1 MGTIGGL
8 VVPLVVAAAI
18 GFVVGWFFARA
29 GRGPDGVAQGR
40 SDADGAEPGSDDV
53 DRRVARLEADY
64 ARRVEVFSKREAE
77 LITAG
82 RKVVEQLRQR
92 EGELAELRDEG
103 ASDGQPPTPVPSA
116 PERQEPEPSTA
127 EPTRRNERPVGPS
140 TEPAEPR
147 TPPTSSPPA
156 TAATP
161 ASPSTEPAEPATPP
175 ASLPPATAET
185 PAASGPGPTGA
196 TRAPAKR
203 GRRAVIDPATGQP
216 INSEP
221 KPSSGEPKPK
231 PKPEPSSGD
240 DLVGS
245 VRSTVGQSSRPSSD
259 ADLPDAD
266 SSAELS
272 VRLIAPGLTRDEPRV
287 IDLRDQ
293 LQPHPAADLVPP
305 ASRQGEELIDIV
317 GIGPKIADQLRQ
329 AGVVTLADLAGLDLD
344 GPLPTSIE
352 GLRGRLRQ
360 GDWVG
365 QARRL
370 TD

>member
-1 MGTIGGL
+1 LGTIGGL

-53 DRRVARLEADY
+53 DERVARLEADY

-82 RKVVEQLRQR
+82 RKLVEQLRQR

-103 ASDGQPPTPVPSA
+103 ASDGEPTAPAGPDHHSPPSTAQASVPGG
-116 PERQEPEPSTA
+116 EPSTT
-127 EPTRRNERPVGPS
+127 ERQVPESPTPERTRHNERAAGPS
-140 TEPAEPR
+140 TEPAEPA
-147 TPPTSSPPA
+147 SLPPA

-161 ASPSTEPAEPATPP
+161 AA
-175 ASLPPATAET
+175 
-185 PAASGPGPTGA
+185 PGPTGA

-216 INSEP
+216 INAEP
-221 KPSSGEPKPK
+221 KPSSGEPK

-245 VRSTVGQSSRPSSD
+245 ARSIGEQSGRPS
-259 ADLPDAD
+259 PDAD
-266 SSAELS
+266 VPDAGSSAELS

-293 LQPHPAADLVPP
+293 RQPHPAADLVPP
-305 ASRQGEELIDIV
+305 APGQAEELIDVV

-360 GDWVG
+360 GNWVG

-370 TD
+370 TS

>member
-1 MGTIGGL
+1 
-8 VVPLVVAAAI
+8 
-18 GFVVGWFFARA
+18 
-29 GRGPDGVAQGR
+29 
-40 SDADGAEPGSDDV
+40 
-53 DRRVARLEADY
+53 
-64 ARRVEVFSKREAE
+64 
-77 LITAG
+77 
-82 RKVVEQLRQR
+82 
-92 EGELAELRDEG
+92 
-103 ASDGQPPTPVPSA
+103 
-116 PERQEPEPSTA
+116 
-127 EPTRRNERPVGPS
+127 
-140 TEPAEPR
+140 
-147 TPPTSSPPA
+147 
-156 TAATP
+156 
-161 ASPSTEPAEPATPP
+161 
-175 ASLPPATAET
+175 
-185 PAASGPGPTGA
+185 
-196 TRAPAKR
+196 
-203 GRRAVIDPATGQP
+203 
-216 INSEP
+216 
-221 KPSSGEPKPK
+221 
-231 PKPEPSSGD
+231 
-240 DLVGS
+240 
-245 VRSTVGQSSRPSSD
+245 VGQSSRPSSD

>member
-40 SDADGAEPGSDDV
+40 SGADGAEPGSDDV
-53 DRRVARLEADY
+53 DERVARLEADY

-116 PERQEPEPSTA
+116 PGRQEPEPSTA

-140 TEPAEPR
+140 TEPAEPAEPR

-156 TAATP
+156 TA
-161 ASPSTEPAEPATPP
+161 
-175 ASLPPATAET
+175 ET
-185 PAASGPGPTGA
+185 PAASGSTGA
-196 TRAPAKR
+196 APAVSGLARAAPAPAKR

-216 INSEP
+216 INPES
-221 KPSSGEPKPK
+221 KPK
-231 PKPEPSSGD
+231 PGGD
-240 DLVGS
+240 PVGS
-245 VRSTVGQSSRPSSD
+245 AHSNGGQSRPPGPE
-259 ADLPDAD
+259 ADVPDAG

-272 VRLIAPGLTRDEPRV
+272 VRLIAPGLTREEPEV

-293 LQPHPAADLVPP
+293 RRVPPAADIVPP

>member
-1 MGTIGGL
+1 M
-8 VVPLVVAAAI
+8 PLVVAAAI

-53 DRRVARLEADY
+53 DERVARLEADY

-116 PERQEPEPSTA
+116 PGRQEPEPSTA

-140 TEPAEPR
+140 TEPAEPAEPR

-156 TAATP
+156 TA
-161 ASPSTEPAEPATPP
+161 
-175 ASLPPATAET
+175 ET
-185 PAASGPGPTGA
+185 PAASGSTGA
-196 TRAPAKR
+196 APAVSGLARAAPAPAKR

-216 INSEP
+216 INPES
-221 KPSSGEPKPK
+221 KPK
-231 PKPEPSSGD
+231 PGGD
-240 DLVGS
+240 PVGS
-245 VRSTVGQSSRPSSD
+245 AHSNGGQSRPPGPE
-259 ADLPDAD
+259 ADVPDAG

-272 VRLIAPGLTRDEPRV
+272 VRLIAPGLTREEPEV

-293 LQPHPAADLVPP
+293 RRVPPAADIVPP

>member
-1 MGTIGGL
+1 M
-8 VVPLVVAAAI
+8 
-18 GFVVGWFFARA
+18 
-29 GRGPDGVAQGR
+29 
-40 SDADGAEPGSDDV
+40 
-53 DRRVARLEADY
+53 
-64 ARRVEVFSKREAE
+64 
-77 LITAG
+77 
-82 RKVVEQLRQR
+82 
-92 EGELAELRDEG
+92 
-103 ASDGQPPTPVPSA
+103 PSA

-140 TEPAEPR
+140 TEPAEPAEPR

-156 TAATP
+156 TA
-161 ASPSTEPAEPATPP
+161 
-175 ASLPPATAET
+175 ET
-185 PAASGPGPTGA
+185 PAASGSTGA
-196 TRAPAKR
+196 APAVSGLARAAPAPAKR

-216 INSEP
+216 INPES
-221 KPSSGEPKPK
+221 KPK
-231 PKPEPSSGD
+231 PGGD
-240 DLVGS
+240 PVGS
-245 VRSTVGQSSRPSSD
+245 AHSNGGQSRPPGPE
-259 ADLPDAD
+259 ADVPDAG

-272 VRLIAPGLTRDEPRV
+272 VRLIAPGLTREEPEV

-293 LQPHPAADLVPP
+293 RRVPPAADIVPP

>member
-53 DRRVARLEADY
+53 DERVARLEADY

-92 EGELAELRDEG
+92 EGELAEVRDEG
-103 ASDGQPPTPVPSA
+103 ASDGQPPTPLPSA
-116 PERQEPEPSTA
+116 PGRQEPEPSTA

-140 TEPAEPR
+140 TEPAEPAEPR

-156 TAATP
+156 TA
-161 ASPSTEPAEPATPP
+161 
-175 ASLPPATAET
+175 ET
-185 PAASGPGPTGA
+185 PAASGSTGA
-196 TRAPAKR
+196 APAVSGLARAAPAPAKR

-216 INSEP
+216 INPESKP
-221 KPSSGEPKPK
+221 KPSSG
-231 PKPEPSSGD
+231 D
-240 DLVGS
+240 DPVGS
-245 VRSTVGQSSRPSSD
+245 AHSNGGQSRPPGPE
-259 ADLPDAD
+259 ADVPDAG

-272 VRLIAPGLTRDEPRV
+272 VRLIAPGLTREEPEV

-293 LQPHPAADLVPP
+293 RRVPPAADIVPP

>member
-40 SDADGAEPGSDDV
+40 SGADGAEPGSDDV
-53 DRRVARLEADY
+53 DERAARLEADY

-116 PERQEPEPSTA
+116 PGRQEPEPSTA

-140 TEPAEPR
+140 TEPAEPAEPR

-156 TAATP
+156 TA
-161 ASPSTEPAEPATPP
+161 
-175 ASLPPATAET
+175 ET
-185 PAASGPGPTGA
+185 PAASGSTGA
-196 TRAPAKR
+196 APAVSGLARAAPAPAKR

-216 INSEP
+216 INPES
-221 KPSSGEPKPK
+221 KPK
-231 PKPEPSSGD
+231 PGGD
-240 DLVGS
+240 PVGS
-245 VRSTVGQSSRPSSD
+245 AHSNGGQSRPPGPE
-259 ADLPDAD
+259 ADVPDAG

-272 VRLIAPGLTRDEPRV
+272 VRLIAPGLTREEPEV

-293 LQPHPAADLVPP
+293 RRVPPAADIVPP

>member
-1 MGTIGGL
+1 M
-8 VVPLVVAAAI
+8 PLVVAAAI

-29 GRGPDGVAQGR
+29 GRGPDGAAQGR
-40 SDADGAEPGSDDV
+40 SDADGAGPGSDDV

-103 ASDGQPPTPVPSA
+103 ASNGEPPTPVPSA
-116 PERQEPEPSTA
+116 PGRQEPEPSTA

-140 TEPAEPR
+140 TEPAEPAEPR

-156 TAATP
+156 TA
-161 ASPSTEPAEPATPP
+161 
-175 ASLPPATAET
+175 ET
-185 PAASGPGPTGA
+185 PAASGSTGA
-196 TRAPAKR
+196 APAVSGLARAAPAPAKR

-216 INSEP
+216 INPES
-221 KPSSGEPKPK
+221 KPK
-231 PKPEPSSGD
+231 PGGD
-240 DLVGS
+240 PVGS
-245 VRSTVGQSSRPSSD
+245 AHSNGGQSRPPGPE
-259 ADLPDAD
+259 ADVPDAG

-272 VRLIAPGLTRDEPRV
+272 VRLIAPGLTREEPEV

-293 LQPHPAADLVPP
+293 RRVPPAADIVPP

>member
-1 MGTIGGL
+1 LGTIGGL

-53 DRRVARLEADY
+53 DERVARLEADY

-116 PERQEPEPSTA
+116 PGRQEPEPSTA

-140 TEPAEPR
+140 TEPAEPAEPR

-156 TAATP
+156 TA
-161 ASPSTEPAEPATPP
+161 
-175 ASLPPATAET
+175 ET
-185 PAASGPGPTGA
+185 PAASGSTGA
-196 TRAPAKR
+196 APAVSGLARAAPAPAKR

-216 INSEP
+216 INPES
-221 KPSSGEPKPK
+221 KPK
-231 PKPEPSSGD
+231 PGGD
-240 DLVGS
+240 PVGS
-245 VRSTVGQSSRPSSD
+245 AHSNGGQSRPPGPE
-259 ADLPDAD
+259 ADVPDAG

-272 VRLIAPGLTRDEPRV
+272 VRLIAPGLTREEPEV

-293 LQPHPAADLVPP
+293 RRVPPAADIVPP

>member
-53 DRRVARLEADY
+53 DERVARLEADY

-116 PERQEPEPSTA
+116 PGRQEPEPSTA

-140 TEPAEPR
+140 TEPAEPAEPR

-156 TAATP
+156 TA
-161 ASPSTEPAEPATPP
+161 
-175 ASLPPATAET
+175 ET
-185 PAASGPGPTGA
+185 PAASGSTGA
-196 TRAPAKR
+196 APAVSGLARAAPAPAKR

-216 INSEP
+216 INPES
-221 KPSSGEPKPK
+221 KPK
-231 PKPEPSSGD
+231 PGGD
-240 DLVGS
+240 PVGS
-245 VRSTVGQSSRPSSD
+245 AHSNGGQSRPPGPE
-259 ADLPDAD
+259 ADVPDAG

-272 VRLIAPGLTRDEPRV
+272 VRLIAPGLTREEPEV

-293 LQPHPAADLVPP
+293 RRVPPAADIVPP

>member
-29 GRGPDGVAQGR
+29 GRGPDGAAQGR

-116 PERQEPEPSTA
+116 PGRQERALDSRTNAPQRTA
-127 EPTRRNERPVGPS
+127 RRPVHRTGR
-140 TEPAEPR
+140 TGR
-147 TPPTSSPPA
+147 TPARPLRLRRPPQRPQPPPDLA
-156 TAATP
+156 RAAP
-161 ASPSTEPAEPATPP
+161 
-175 ASLPPATAET
+175 
-185 PAASGPGPTGA
+185 
-196 TRAPAKR
+196 APAKR

-216 INSEP
+216 INAEP
-221 KPSSGEPKPK
+221 RSR

-240 DLVGS
+240 DAVARVHSIEEG
-245 VRSTVGQSSRPSSD
+245 SSRPG
-259 ADLPDAD
+259 PDAD
-266 SSAELS
+266 VPDAGSSAELS
-272 VRLIAPGLTRDEPRV
+272 VRLIAPGLTREEPEV

-293 LQPHPAADLVPP
+293 RRVPPAADIVPP

-317 GIGPKIADQLRQ
+317 GIGPKTADQLRQ

>member
-53 DRRVARLEADY
+53 DERVARLEADY

-92 EGELAELRDEG
+92 EGELAEVRDEG

-116 PERQEPEPSTA
+116 PGRQEPEPSTA

-140 TEPAEPR
+140 TEPAEPAEPR

-156 TAATP
+156 TA
-161 ASPSTEPAEPATPP
+161 
-175 ASLPPATAET
+175 ET
-185 PAASGPGPTGA
+185 PAASGSTGA
-196 TRAPAKR
+196 APAVSGLARAAPAPAKR

-216 INSEP
+216 INPES
-221 KPSSGEPKPK
+221 KPK
-231 PKPEPSSGD
+231 PGGD
-240 DLVGS
+240 PVGS
-245 VRSTVGQSSRPSSD
+245 AHSNGGQSRPPGPE
-259 ADLPDAD
+259 ADVPDAG

-272 VRLIAPGLTRDEPRV
+272 VRLIAPGLTREEPEV

-293 LQPHPAADLVPP
+293 RRVPPAADIVPP

>member
-116 PERQEPEPSTA
+116 PGRQEPEPSTA

-140 TEPAEPR
+140 TEPAEPAEPR
-147 TPPTSSPPA
+147 TPPTS
-156 TAATP
+156 
-161 ASPSTEPAEPATPP
+161 
-175 ASLPPATAET
+175 
-185 PAASGPGPTGA
+185 
-196 TRAPAKR
+196 
-203 GRRAVIDPATGQP
+203 
-216 INSEP
+216 
-221 KPSSGEPKPK
+221 
-231 PKPEPSSGD
+231 
-240 DLVGS
+240 
-245 VRSTVGQSSRPSSD
+245 
-259 ADLPDAD
+259 
-266 SSAELS
+266 
-272 VRLIAPGLTRDEPRV
+272 
-287 IDLRDQ
+287 
-293 LQPHPAADLVPP
+293 
-305 ASRQGEELIDIV
+305 
-317 GIGPKIADQLRQ
+317 
-329 AGVVTLADLAGLDLD
+329 
-344 GPLPTSIE
+344 
-352 GLRGRLRQ
+352 
-360 GDWVG
+360 
-365 QARRL
+365 
-370 TD
+370 

>member
-18 GFVVGWFFARA
+18 GFVGGWSFARA

-40 SDADGAEPGSDDV
+40 SDADGAGPGSDDV
-53 DRRVARLEADY
+53 DERVARLEADY

-116 PERQEPEPSTA
+116 PGRQEPEPSTA

-140 TEPAEPR
+140 TEPAEPAEPR

-156 TAATP
+156 TA
-161 ASPSTEPAEPATPP
+161 
-175 ASLPPATAET
+175 ET
-185 PAASGPGPTGA
+185 PAASGSTGA
-196 TRAPAKR
+196 APAVSGLARAAPAPAKR

-216 INSEP
+216 INPES
-221 KPSSGEPKPK
+221 KPK
-231 PKPEPSSGD
+231 PGGD
-240 DLVGS
+240 PVGS
-245 VRSTVGQSSRPSSD
+245 AHSNGGQSRPPGPE
-259 ADLPDAD
+259 ADVPDAG

-272 VRLIAPGLTRDEPRV
+272 VRLIAPGLTREEPEV

-293 LQPHPAADLVPP
+293 RRVPPAADIVPP

>member
-116 PERQEPEPSTA
+116 PGRQEPEPSTA

-216 INSEP
+216 INPES
-221 KPSSGEPKPK
+221 KPK
-231 PKPEPSSGD
+231 PGGD
-240 DLVGS
+240 PVGS
-245 VRSTVGQSSRPSSD
+245 AHSNGGQSRPPGPE
-259 ADLPDAD
+259 ADVPDAG

-272 VRLIAPGLTRDEPRV
+272 VRLIAPGLTREEPEV

-293 LQPHPAADLVPP
+293 RRVPPAADIVPP

-329 AGVVTLADLAGLDLD
+329 AGVVTLAALAGLDLD

>member
-53 DRRVARLEADY
+53 DERVARLEADY

-103 ASDGQPPTPVPSA
+103 ASDGQPPTPLPSA
-116 PERQEPEPSTA
+116 PGRQEPEPSTA

-140 TEPAEPR
+140 TEPAEPAEPR

-156 TAATP
+156 TA
-161 ASPSTEPAEPATPP
+161 
-175 ASLPPATAET
+175 ET
-185 PAASGPGPTGA
+185 PAASGSTGA
-196 TRAPAKR
+196 APAVSGLARAAPAPAKR

-216 INSEP
+216 INPES
-221 KPSSGEPKPK
+221 KPK
-231 PKPEPSSGD
+231 PGGD
-240 DLVGS
+240 PVGS
-245 VRSTVGQSSRPSSD
+245 AHSNGGQSRPPGPE
-259 ADLPDAD
+259 ADVPDAG

-272 VRLIAPGLTRDEPRV
+272 VRLIAPGLTREEPEV

-293 LQPHPAADLVPP
+293 RRVPPAADIVPP

>member
-53 DRRVARLEADY
+53 DERVARLEADY

-116 PERQEPEPSTA
+116 PGRQEPEPSTA

-156 TAATP
+156 TA
-161 ASPSTEPAEPATPP
+161 
-175 ASLPPATAET
+175 ET
-185 PAASGPGPTGA
+185 PAASGSTGA
-196 TRAPAKR
+196 APAVSGLARAAPAPAKR

-216 INSEP
+216 INPES
-221 KPSSGEPKPK
+221 KPK
-231 PKPEPSSGD
+231 PGGD
-240 DLVGS
+240 PVGS
-245 VRSTVGQSSRPSSD
+245 AHSNGGQSRPPGPE
-259 ADLPDAD
+259 ADVPDAG

-272 VRLIAPGLTRDEPRV
+272 VRLIAPGLTREEPEV

-293 LQPHPAADLVPP
+293 RRVPPAADIVPP

>member
-92 EGELAELRDEG
+92 EGELAEVRDEG
-103 ASDGQPPTPVPSA
+103 ASDGQPPTPLPSA
-116 PERQEPEPSTA
+116 PGRQEPEPSTA

-140 TEPAEPR
+140 TEPAEPAEPR

-156 TAATP
+156 TA
-161 ASPSTEPAEPATPP
+161 
-175 ASLPPATAET
+175 ET
-185 PAASGPGPTGA
+185 PAASGSTGA
-196 TRAPAKR
+196 APAVSGLARAAPAPAKR

-216 INSEP
+216 INPES
-221 KPSSGEPKPK
+221 KPK
-231 PKPEPSSGD
+231 PGGD
-240 DLVGS
+240 PVGS
-245 VRSTVGQSSRPSSD
+245 AHSNGGQSRPPGPE
-259 ADLPDAD
+259 ADVPDAG

-272 VRLIAPGLTRDEPRV
+272 VRLIAPGLTREEPEV

-293 LQPHPAADLVPP
+293 RRVPPAADIVPP

>member
-53 DRRVARLEADY
+53 DERVARLEADY

-116 PERQEPEPSTA
+116 PGRQEPEPSTA

-140 TEPAEPR
+140 TEPAEPAEPR

-156 TAATP
+156 TA
-161 ASPSTEPAEPATPP
+161 
-175 ASLPPATAET
+175 ET
-185 PAASGPGPTGA
+185 PAASGSTGA
-196 TRAPAKR
+196 APAVSGLARAAPAPAKR

>member
-92 EGELAELRDEG
+92 EGELAEVRDEG

-140 TEPAEPR
+140 TEPAEPAEPR

-156 TAATP
+156 TA
-161 ASPSTEPAEPATPP
+161 
-175 ASLPPATAET
+175 ET
-185 PAASGPGPTGA
+185 PAASGSTGA
-196 TRAPAKR
+196 APAVSGLARAAPAPAKR

-216 INSEP
+216 INPES
-221 KPSSGEPKPK
+221 KPK
-231 PKPEPSSGD
+231 PGGD
-240 DLVGS
+240 PVGS
-245 VRSTVGQSSRPSSD
+245 AHSNGGQSRPPGPE
-259 ADLPDAD
+259 ADVPDAG

-272 VRLIAPGLTRDEPRV
+272 VRLIAPGLTREEPEV

-293 LQPHPAADLVPP
+293 RRVPPAADIVPP

>member
-53 DRRVARLEADY
+53 DERVARLEADY

-92 EGELAELRDEG
+92 EGELAEVRDEG
-103 ASDGQPPTPVPSA
+103 ASDGQPPTPLPSA
-116 PERQEPEPSTA
+116 PGRQEPEPSTA

-140 TEPAEPR
+140 TEPAEPAEPR

-156 TAATP
+156 TA
-161 ASPSTEPAEPATPP
+161 
-175 ASLPPATAET
+175 ET
-185 PAASGPGPTGA
+185 PAASGSTGA
-196 TRAPAKR
+196 APAVSGLARAAPAPAKR

-216 INSEP
+216 INPES
-221 KPSSGEPKPK
+221 KPK
-231 PKPEPSSGD
+231 PGGD
-240 DLVGS
+240 PVGS
-245 VRSTVGQSSRPSSD
+245 AHSNGGQSRPPGPE
-259 ADLPDAD
+259 ADVPDAG

-272 VRLIAPGLTRDEPRV
+272 VRLIAPGLTREEPEV

-293 LQPHPAADLVPP
+293 RRVPPAADIVPP

>member
-53 DRRVARLEADY
+53 DERVARLEADY

-116 PERQEPEPSTA
+116 PGRQEPEPSTA

-140 TEPAEPR
+140 TEPAEPAEPR

-156 TAATP
+156 TA
-161 ASPSTEPAEPATPP
+161 
-175 ASLPPATAET
+175 ET
-185 PAASGPGPTGA
+185 PAASGSTGA
-196 TRAPAKR
+196 APAVSGLARAAPAPAKR
-203 GRRAVIDPATGQP
+203 GRRAVIDQATGQP
-216 INSEP
+216 INP
-221 KPSSGEPKPK
+221 EPKPK
-231 PKPEPSSGD
+231 PGGD
-240 DLVGS
+240 PVGS
-245 VRSTVGQSSRPSSD
+245 AHSNGGQSRPPGPE
-259 ADLPDAD
+259 ADVPDAG

-272 VRLIAPGLTRDEPRV
+272 VRLIAPGLTREEPEV

-293 LQPHPAADLVPP
+293 RRVPPAADIVPP

>member
-40 SDADGAEPGSDDV
+40 SDADGAGPGSDDV

-103 ASDGQPPTPVPSA
+103 ASNGEPPTP
-116 PERQEPEPSTA
+116 ER
-127 EPTRRNERPVGPS
+127 TRRNERPVGLS
-140 TEPAEPR
+140 TEPAEPQ
-147 TPPTSSPPA
+147 
-156 TAATP
+156 TP
-161 ASPSTEPAEPATPP
+161 AASP
-175 ASLPPATAET
+175 PPATAET
-185 PAASGPGPTGA
+185 PAAPGPTGA

-216 INSEP
+216 INAEP
-221 KPSSGEPKPK
+221 RSR

-240 DLVGS
+240 DAVARVHSIEEG
-245 VRSTVGQSSRPSSD
+245 SSRPG
-259 ADLPDAD
+259 PDAEVPD
-266 SSAELS
+266 AGSAAELS

-287 IDLRDQ
+287 IDLRDHGQ
-293 LQPHPAADLVPP
+293 VRPTANSATPAPRRTD
-305 ASRQGEELIDIV
+305 ELIDIS
-317 GIGPKIADQLRQ
+317 GIGPKTADQLSQ